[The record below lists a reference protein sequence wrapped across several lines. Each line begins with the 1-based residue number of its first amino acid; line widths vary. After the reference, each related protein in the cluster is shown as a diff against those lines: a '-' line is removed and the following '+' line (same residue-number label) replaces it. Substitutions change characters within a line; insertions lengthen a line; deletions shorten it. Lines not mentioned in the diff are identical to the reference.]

1 MTTTWRG
8 AVLLLALF
16 GVSAASTQGTAL
28 DRLMRRKLVCSQKIL
43 GAVVTSRW
51 AELEAQSK
59 ELEALTRDP
68 AWMVLNAPEY
78 VRHSDDFRTAV
89 RALHEAAAQRDL
101 EATPKAYIAVT
112 LSCVDCHRY
121 LARSRLAR
129 E

>member
-1 MTTTWRG
+1 MTITWRG
-8 AVLLLALF
+8 AVLLLALL
-16 GVSAASTQGTAL
+16 GVSATSAQGTAL

-43 GAVVTSRW
+43 AAVVTSRW
-51 AELEAQSK
+51 ADLEAQSK

-78 VRHSDDFRTAV
+78 ARHSDDFRKAV
-89 RALHEAAAQRDL
+89 RALHDAAAQRDL
-101 EATPKAYIAVT
+101 EATPQAYIAVT